1 MKQKNKQCRQCKKS
15 IDVPFDTDICSQC
28 VYANHYKDYDA
39 EREMRKTIVNI
50 LTQDSK
56 Q

>member
-1 MKQKNKQCRQCKKS
+1 MKQKNKQCRQCRKK
-15 IDVPFDTDICSQC
+15 IDVPFNTNICSQC
-28 VYANHYKDYDA
+28 VYTNYYEGYDA
-39 EREMRKTIVNI
+39 ECKMRKTIVNI